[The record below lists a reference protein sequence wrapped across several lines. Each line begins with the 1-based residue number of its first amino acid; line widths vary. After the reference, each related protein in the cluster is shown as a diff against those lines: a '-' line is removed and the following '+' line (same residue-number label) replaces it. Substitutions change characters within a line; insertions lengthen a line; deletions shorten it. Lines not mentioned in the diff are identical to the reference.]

1 MIKEVVMTKR
11 MPPGQIDEHV
21 GKTIHN
27 VSGLSVEERRMLIDW
42 IDDGAINDDD
52 IDPLARLEFAD
63 SEFTLGEPDLVLDI
77 PPQKIPATG
86 VIDYR
91 YVPVNLNLDRDV
103 WLQAMEFAPGDRQV
117 LHHIIAYETKPAGKS
132 KSKRGDSS
140 GQGENIGG
148 FAPGR
153 QPDVFHDNSGKL
165 ITAGSNLLLQM
176 HYTTSGRETT
186 DATKIGLFF
195 HDKPPKH
202 IMSGGVAGQTRFMV
216 PPGAK
221 EHKLSGTKLVERDAY
236 LYELMPHMH
245 FRGKYM
251 SYTAEYPD
259 GTSETLLSVPKYDFN
274 WQFKYQ
280 LEEPLFLPAGTKIV
294 AKGAMDNSNRNP
306 GNPDPNKPVFYGL
319 QTMHEMFF
327 GFLTLRYVGDTP
339 EGLLAETNLSDQ
351 GDSAGR

>member
-1 MIKEVVMTKR
+1 M
-11 MPPGQIDEHV
+11 
-21 GKTIHN
+21 
-27 VSGLSVEERRMLIDW
+27 
-42 IDDGAINDDD
+42 
-52 IDPLARLEFAD
+52 EFAD

-236 LYELMPHMH
+236 LYELMPV
-245 FRGKYM
+245 
-251 SYTAEYPD
+251 SYT
-259 GTSETLLSVPKYDFN
+259 
-274 WQFKYQ
+274 
-280 LEEPLFLPAGTKIV
+280 
-294 AKGAMDNSNRNP
+294 
-306 GNPDPNKPVFYGL
+306 
-319 QTMHEMFF
+319 H
-327 GFLTLRYVGDTP
+327 LTLPTIYSV
-339 EGLLAETNLSDQ
+339 
-351 GDSAGR
+351 